1 VYSTIALDA
10 ARRQKEVAIRKITG
24 ASRQDILM
32 QTIKPYLKTYT
43 ITFIVVYIA
52 MLSVWENVSDVSMPV
67 LLVTLYGIVVYL
79 FTTGLVALTVWKEV
93 KTIMLVNP
101 ADAIRRE

>member
-10 ARRQKEVAIRKITG
+10 ARRQKEVAIRKING